1 LALRFWQSPGYDA
14 GTAGFF
20 AVGSL
25 LFMLGAAL
33 SLVANPLTGT
43 QIAIVFFLGSIPFTI
58 GGFLQNF
65 QAANATDPSPAGEHR
80 PARRVRL
87 VGWRPRSLTW
97 LSSVTQF
104 AGTVA
109 FNVNTFDAI
118 YPGIGWYDRDVTIWV
133 PGMIG
138 SVLFLISG
146 YTAFV
151 ATSHGA
157 WSWRPASR
165 DWWSV
170 AVNLLGCIFFM
181 TAAVTAFVPPE
192 RAPAWIAAVANVHL
206 WLGGACFLI
215 AASLTIV
222 GSLSDRRGGA
232 G

>member
-1 LALRFWQSPGYDA
+1 MSLRLWQSPGYDA

-25 LFMLGAAL
+25 LFMLGAGL
-33 SLVANPLTGT
+33 SLITNPLTGT

-65 QAANATDPSPAGEHR
+65 QAANATDTPPAREYR
-80 PARRVRL
+80 PAPRVRL

-118 YPGIGWYDRDVTIWV
+118 HPTIGWYNRDITIWV
-133 PGMIG
+133 PGMVG

-151 ATSHGA
+151 QASHEAG
-157 WSWRPASR
+157 SWRPVSR
-165 DWWSV
+165 DGWAV
-170 AVNLLGCIFFM
+170 AVNLLGCVFFM
-181 TAAVTAFVPPE
+181 TAAVTAFVPAE
-192 RAPAWIAAVANVHL
+192 RAPAWIGAVANIHL
-206 WLGGACFLI
+206 WLGGACFLT
-215 AASLTIV
+215 AALLTILS
-222 GSLSDRRGGA
+222 SLSHRRDAA